1 MRDNVPHS
9 LPQQKSA
16 AATTIDIN
24 ATLSKINAKIESA
37 QRKMEKHS
45 VVLKRESKEFDD
57 KSDSKHQG
65 GHPSY

>member
-9 LPQQKSA
+9 LPQKSVA
-16 AATTIDIN
+16 IDIKE
-24 ATLSKINAKIESA
+24 TLSKINAKIESA

-65 GHPSY
+65 LPSY